1 MLENKYTSYYNSI
14 INKAKNRLVD
24 GYCETHHI
32 IPKSLGG
39 SNLKENLVNLTA
51 REHFICHLL
60 LTKMY
65 EGDAKKKMIHAAW
78 AMATLENDNQQRY
91 KITSK
96 IYESLRIKY
105 AKLVSIRLTGKPGR
119 KHSEETKKKLSLAR
133 LGKSIGPMSEE
144 SKRKLSN
151 SMKGK
156 NIGKIRTKEQRIKQ
170 SLIQTGIKRGHC
182 TEKTKE
188 KLRLANIGKK
198 KGPMSEKTKIRLS
211 LAHKGKPKSK
221 EQVEKQRQK
230 LLGRTPTVQE
240 RENYLRAMKEG
251 ISTCEH
257 CGKITNKGNYN
268 RWHGNNCNQKVEV
281 K

>member
-1 MLENKYTSYYNSI
+1 MLENKYTSCYINI
-14 INKAKNRLVD
+14 INKAKNRLLD

-51 REHFICHLL
+51 REHFVCHLL

-105 AKLVSIRLTGKPGR
+105 AKLISNRLTGKIGR
-119 KHSEETKKKLSLAR
+119 KHSEETKIKLSLAHT
-133 LGKSIGPMSEE
+133 GKKRKPMSEE
-144 SKRKLSN
+144 SKRKLSE

-156 NIGKIRTKEQRIKQ
+156 NLGKKRTEEQRQQQ
-170 SLIQTGIKRGHC
+170 SLRQIGREGKSHSEETKR
-182 TEKTKE
+182 
-188 KLRLANIGKK
+188 KLSLALIGKK
-198 KGPMSEKTKIRLS
+198 KGPDSIETRLKKS
-211 LAHKGKPKSK
+211 IASKGKSKSK
-221 EQVEKQRQK
+221 EQVEKQRQS
-230 LLGRTPTVQE
+230 LLRYYE
-240 RENYLRAMKEG
+240 SK
-251 ISTCEH
+251 
-257 CGKITNKGNYN
+257 
-268 RWHGNNCNQKVEV
+268 KVTR
-281 K
+281 

>member
-1 MLENKYTSYYNSI
+1 MLENKYTSYYTSI

-105 AKLVSIRLTGKPGR
+105 AELVSNRLTGKSGR
-119 KHSEETKKKLSLAR
+119 KHSEETKKKLSLAK
-133 LGKSIGPMSEE
+133 LGKSNGPMSEE
-144 SKRKLSN
+144 SKRKLSE

-156 NIGKIRTKEQRIKQ
+156 NVGKIRTEEQKQ
-170 SLIQTGIKRGHC
+170 KMSKLLSGRKRNPQT
-182 TEKTKE
+182 EE
-188 KLRLANIGKK
+188 
-198 KGPMSEKTKIRLS
+198 TKIKIKLARAKQIIPPRSEEHKKSIS
-211 LAHKGKPKSK
+211 LALKGKPKSK
-221 EQVEKQRQK
+221 EQVEKQRQS
-230 LLGRTPTVQE
+230 LLRYY
-240 RENYLRAMKEG
+240 ENKKQMIK
-251 ISTCEH
+251 
-257 CGKITNKGNYN
+257 
-268 RWHGNNCNQKVEV
+268 
-281 K
+281 

>member
-105 AKLVSIRLTGKPGR
+105 ATLKSETLKGKPGR
-119 KHSEETKKKLSLAR
+119 KHSEETKKKLSLAHT
-133 LGKSIGPMSEE
+133 GKKRNPMSEK
-144 SKRKLSN
+144 SKKKLSE

-156 NIGKIRTKEQRIKQ
+156 NAGKKRTEEQRQQQ
-170 SLIQTGIKRGHC
+170 SLRQIGREGKPHSEETKR
-182 TEKTKE
+182 
-188 KLRLANIGKK
+188 KLSLALVGKK
-198 KGPMSEKTKIRLS
+198 KGPDSIETRLKKS
-211 LAHKGKPKSK
+211 IASKGKPKSK
-221 EQVEKQRQK
+221 EQVEKQRQS
-230 LLGRTPTVQE
+230 LLRYYE
-240 RENYLRAMKEG
+240 SK
-251 ISTCEH
+251 
-257 CGKITNKGNYN
+257 
-268 RWHGNNCNQKVEV
+268 KVTR
-281 K
+281 

>member
-1 MLENKYTSYYNSI
+1 MLENKYTKYYINI
-14 INKAKNRLVD
+14 INKAKNRLID

-105 AKLVSIRLTGKPGR
+105 ATLKAETLKGKSGR
-119 KHSEETKKKLSLAR
+119 KHSEETKKKLSLAHT
-133 LGKSIGPMSEE
+133 GKKRAPMSEE
-144 SKRKLSN
+144 SKKKLSK

-156 NIGKIRTKEQRIKQ
+156 NAGKKRTEEQRQQQ
-170 SLIQTGIKRGHC
+170 SLRQIGREGKPHSEETKR
-182 TEKTKE
+182 
-188 KLRLANIGKK
+188 KLSVALIGKK
-198 KGPMSEKTKIRLS
+198 KGPDSIETRLKKS
-211 LAHKGKPKSK
+211 VASKGKPKSK
-221 EQVEKQRQK
+221 EQVEKQRQS
-230 LLGRTPTVQE
+230 LLRYYE
-240 RENYLRAMKEG
+240 SK
-251 ISTCEH
+251 
-257 CGKITNKGNYN
+257 
-268 RWHGNNCNQKVEV
+268 KVTG
-281 K
+281 